1 MRSRL
6 SRLGLK
12 KVLDVDVPEDIQLL
26 VLDDGIEKGL
36 ESVVAVH
43 DIYAANTQLDSV
55 QALVSSSL
63 GETLFLPKEDARL
76 L

>member
-1 MRSRL
+1 MCSCL

-12 KVLDVDVPEDIQLL
+12 EVLDVDIPENVQLL
-26 VLDDGIEKGL
+26 VLDDSIEKGL

-43 DIYAANTQLDSV
+43 DIKTANTQLDSV
-55 QALVSSSL
+55 QALVSGSL
-63 GETLFLPKEDARL
+63 GKTLFLSKGYARL